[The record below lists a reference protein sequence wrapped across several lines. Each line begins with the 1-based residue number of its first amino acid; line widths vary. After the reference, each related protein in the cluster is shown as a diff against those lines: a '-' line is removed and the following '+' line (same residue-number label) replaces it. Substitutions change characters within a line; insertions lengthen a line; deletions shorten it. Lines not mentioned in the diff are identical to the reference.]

1 MLVSTQSTGTTWLSM
16 SSAYLTIS
24 STLWKVYGY
33 ELPDAPSKMSSI
45 ILFALEKDGYKIEKD
60 PHLGKDT

>member
-1 MLVSTQSTGTTWLSM
+1 M
-16 SSAYLTIS
+16 SSPYSLIS
-24 STLWKVYGY
+24 SLLWNEYGY
-33 ELPDAPSKMSSI
+33 GLPEAPSKMSSI